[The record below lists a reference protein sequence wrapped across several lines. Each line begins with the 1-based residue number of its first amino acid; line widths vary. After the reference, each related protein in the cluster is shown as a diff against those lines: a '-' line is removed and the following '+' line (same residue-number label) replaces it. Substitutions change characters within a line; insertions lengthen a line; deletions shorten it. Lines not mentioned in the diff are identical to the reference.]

1 MAEDTTTA
9 PTRRA
14 QRRAELG
21 RRLLEATEQLMGADA
36 EPRSF
41 TDLSVNALAS
51 AAGISR
57 ATFYVYFEDKGQLLQ
72 ALAEEVAEGFRTVAQ
87 RWWDTTERPS
97 HDDLHGAIADTVALH
112 RQHRAV
118 IWAILEM
125 SSYDAAIAAFYDQ
138 LMASLIDGYTE
149 AIEQAQAAGAIGAL
163 PARPTATALTWMI
176 ERCCH
181 QTARAADPAAD
192 DAALVDALTEI
203 VWRTLYLA
211 PSP

>member
-1 MAEDTTTA
+1 MAEDSTTT

-21 RRLLEATEQLMGADA
+21 RRLLEATEALMGTDVA
-36 EPRSF
+36 F

-57 ATFYVYFEDKGQLLQ
+57 ATFYVYFEDKSQLLQ

-97 HDDLHGAIADTVALH
+97 HDELHGAIADTVALH
-112 RQHRAV
+112 RRHRAV

-125 SSYDAAIAAFYDQ
+125 SSYDAAIAAFYDD
-138 LMASLIDGYTE
+138 LMAGLIDGYTE
-149 AIEQAQAAGAIGAL
+149 AIEQAQATGAIGAL
-163 PARPTATALTWMI
+163 AARPTATALTWMI

-181 QTARAADPAAD
+181 QTARATEPDAAA

-211 PSP
+211 PSR